1 MAPSIKLAH
10 AIGGPIL
17 LVILLALGMYLR
29 QRCRRTVE
37 AMIMRRTNSLPEAE
51 READA
56 RSRQAYL
63 QQKAE
68 LRDEESRLYEL
79 AAKDKSPETGA
90 DDQSYEL
97 PGSERSEETK
107 TLQELKGEE
116 HSKELE
122 APQW

>member
-1 MAPSIKLAH
+1 M
-10 AIGGPIL
+10 
-17 LVILLALGMYLR
+17 V
-29 QRCRRTVE
+29 
-37 AMIMRRTNSLPEAE
+37 MRRTKSLPEAE

-90 DDQSYEL
+90 DDQRYEL

-107 TLQELKGEE
+107 LCKSSGEKSIRKSWK
-116 HSKELE
+116 HRNGDIL
-122 APQW
+122 

>member
-1 MAPSIKLAH
+1 MAPSTKLAH

-29 QRCRRTVE
+29 HRYRRTLG
-37 AMIMRRTNSLPEAE
+37 AMIMQRTKSLPEAE

-56 RSRQAYL
+56 RSGQAYL

-68 LRDEESRLYEL
+68 LGDEESRLYEL
-79 AAKDKSPETGA
+79 PAKDKIPETGA
-90 DDQSYEL
+90 DDQRYEL
-97 PGSERSEETK
+97 PGSEMSEEIETV
-107 TLQELKGEE
+107 QELRGEE

-122 APQW
+122 APQ